1 MSLGKTRTICDFF
14 IHKLHGLAFLT
25 VTFIML
31 FSNLSAKAE
40 VDFNSF
46 FASHNAVMIL
56 IEPKSGEIVKANQAA
71 SDFYGHPLDTLEN
84 MKISEINML
93 TPKQV
98 AEEIQLAK
106 TESRNF
112 FIFRHMIADGTVKTV
127 EVYSKPLEYQGKTV
141 LFSVIH
147 DVSDKKTIEESLAH
161 YQNRLEN
168 MIDEQSTEIDHQ
180 YMTIIVLLTGA
191 GVIAV
196 AFIYILM
203 KSLHTQKNIT
213 AGLEEAE
220 KIAALGNWSYDVSTG
235 LMTWSNGLW
244 EIFGREKIEPLTYE
258 IFTQW
263 ITPEYRTYHDEVMG
277 RMLRLKRNEKLEN
290 FQYDIVLPSG
300 EIKTVEV
307 QLQVEFTETGQQK
320 TLFGTVQD
328 ITEKIRI
335 SRQLMASEQRFKD
348 FSSASSDWFWE
359 MDQDLRFS
367 FFSGKLEERSGLLR
381 EDLLGKT
388 RKEIGIS
395 DVDDEKMKE
404 HFDTLDQHKEFKDF
418 VYSNI
423 TKDET
428 FWLSISG
435 LPVFDNQGKFKGYR
449 GTGKNITTQIENAN
463 ELEEAKKKADNA
475 NHAKSEFLASMSH
488 ELRTP
493 MTTVIGF
500 ADLILQ
506 DKTTPSIKENAERI
520 QVAAK
525 SLLGIVNDILDMSKL
540 EAGKLEIEHI
550 DFDLKDL
557 LDEILHMFNNDSHTK
572 KALSWDLQIGEN
584 VPQFINSDPTRIRQ
598 ILINLVGNAH
608 KFTQE
613 GKISI
618 SCTIFENNQLEF
630 KVVDTGIGMN
640 DDVTQHIFEEFT
652 QADASISRKYAGTGL
667 GLTICKRLVKL
678 LGGKIDVESEL
689 GAGSTFWFKIP
700 FSAAKTNRVKTL
712 SKNAASEIES
722 KRALNIL
729 VAEDVQVNQILIKA
743 LLEKYGHNVTTV
755 DNGLEAV
762 TAHKNSNFDV
772 ILMDIRMPEMDG
784 IEATQEIRNMTSP
797 HAQIPIIAAT
807 ADATTEHVED
817 YLNCGMN
824 GFISKPYDI
833 NNILTTLNQVMD
845 EEIHAL
851 ANSA

>member
-1 MSLGKTRTICDFF
+1 MNLCNIGKIRFF
-14 IHKLHGLAFLT
+14 LTQKWSYLAFLLIACIT
-25 VTFIML
+25 IL
-31 FSNLSAKAE
+31 SNLPARAD

-46 FASHNAVMIL
+46 FSSHNAVMIL

-71 SDFYGHPLDTLEN
+71 ADFYGYPLETLEN

-93 TPKQV
+93 TPEQV

-127 EVYSKPLEYQGKTV
+127 EVYAKPLEYQGKTV

-147 DVSDKKTIEESLAH
+147 DVSEKKTIEESLAH
-161 YQNRLEN
+161 YQSRLEN
-168 MIDEQSTEIDHQ
+168 MIDVQSTEIDHQ
-180 YMTIIVLLTGA
+180 YKTIIVLLIGA
-191 GVIAV
+191 GVIAI
-196 AFIYILM
+196 AFIYTLM
-203 KSLHTQKNIT
+203 KSLRNQRNIT

-220 KIAALGNWSYDVSTG
+220 KIAALGNWSYDISTG
-235 LMTWSNGLW
+235 LVTWSNGLW

-277 RMLRLKRNEKLEN
+277 RMLRLKRNEDLDN
-290 FQYDIVLPSG
+290 FQYDIALPDG
-300 EIKTVEV
+300 EVKTVEV

-320 TLFGTVQD
+320 SFFGTVQD
-328 ITEKIRI
+328 ITEKTRI

-367 FFSGKLEERSGLLR
+367 FFSGKLEESSGLLR
-381 EDLLGKT
+381 ENLLGRT

-395 DVDDEKMKE
+395 DVDSDHWKE

-418 VYSNI
+418 VYSNA
-423 TKDET
+423 TNDSK

-435 LPVFDNQGKFKGYR
+435 IPVFDNQGNFKGYR
-449 GTGKNITTQIENAN
+449 GTGKNITKQIENAK

-506 DKTTPSIKENAERI
+506 EKITPSIKENAERI

-540 EAGKLEIEHI
+540 EAGKLEIERI

-557 LDEILHMFNNDSHTK
+557 LEEILHMFNNDSNTK
-572 KALSWDLQIGEN
+572 KALDWDLQIGEN

-613 GKISI
+613 GEISI
-618 SCTIFENNQLEF
+618 SCKISENNQLEF
-630 KVVDTGIGMN
+630 KVIDTGIGMN
-640 DDVTQHIFEEFT
+640 EDVSKHIFEEFT

-667 GLTICKRLVKL
+667 GLTICKRLVGL
-678 LGGKIDVESEL
+678 LGGEIDVKSKQ
-689 GAGSTFWFKIP
+689 GVGSTFWFRIP
-700 FSAAKTNRVKTL
+700 FSSAKTNAAQTL
-712 SKNAASEIES
+712 SQNPITETQSNRS
-722 KRALNIL
+722 LNIL
-729 VAEDVQVNQILIKA
+729 VAEDVHVNQILIKS
-743 LLEKYGHNVTTV
+743 LLEKYGHQVTTV

-762 TAHKNSNFDV
+762 NAHKNTSFDI
-772 ILMDIRMPEMDG
+772 ILMDVRMPEMDG
-784 IEATQEIRNMTSP
+784 IEATQEIRNMASP
-797 HAQIPIIAAT
+797 RAQIPIIAAT

-833 NNILTTLNQVMD
+833 NNVLTTINQVMD